1 MRVDNGNN
9 NNNKNTINN
18 NNNNNNTSINTNTST
33 NTNNTK
39 NTKSK
44 AKSKAKK
51 DLPKLRGRQLR
62 RHEQRTRSLSPSR
75 GGVPVVQNLKIIP
88 DDEVSF
94 ALEMGKDSIGTII
107 IENTSNKSTYA
118 FRVKTNAPVSLPIL
132 YIHIPIPNRLIF
144 YTFHFS
150 TILTYYCN
158 IHYYYYYYYRIDI

>member
-1 MRVDNGNN
+1 MV
-9 NNNKNTINN
+9 IND
-18 NNNNNNTSINTNTST
+18 
-33 NTNNTK
+33 
-39 NTKSK
+39 SK
-44 AKSKAKK
+44 
-51 DLPKLRGRQLR
+51 L
-62 RHEQRTRSLSPSR
+62 
-75 GGVPVVQNLKIIP
+75 VQNLKIIP

-132 YIHIPIPNRLIF
+132 YIHIPISNRLIF